1 MKKANNDAL
10 LNAIMK
16 DDFANYLSTISAV
29 NINDEIDSANLLEI
43 AISYGAN
50 DIALDLIS
58 RGIDIN
64 HRGKNGMTPLHVCAW
79 YYNQFDCIE
88 LAESLVSL
96 SENIDFTDDYGNTP
110 LWYAT
115 HFSSLLKFIDNPS
128 RYNLVQLL
136 VSKGANP
143 FHTNNVNRS
152 PYDFATIHEDPI
164 LLRLLGPRS

>member
-29 NINDEIDSANLLEI
+29 DINDEIDSANLLEI

-64 HRGKNGMTPLHVCAW
+64 HRGKNGMTPLHVFAW

-88 LAESLVSL
+88 LAKSIISL
-96 SENIDFTDDYGNTP
+96 SKNIDASDDYGNTP

-115 HFSSLLKFIDNPS
+115 HFSSLLKYQDNPS
-128 RYNLVQLL
+128 RYDLVQLL
-136 VSKGANP
+136 VSMGADP
-143 FHTNNVNRS
+143 LHTNNANRS
-152 PYDFATIHEDPI
+152 PFDLAKIHEDPI
-164 LLRLLGPRS
+164 LLRLLGQRT

>member
-29 NINDEIDSANLLEI
+29 DINDEIDSSNLLEI
-43 AISYGAN
+43 AISYGSN

-79 YYNQFDCIE
+79 YYNQYNCIE

-96 SENIDFTDDYGNTP
+96 SENIDVTDDYGNTP

-115 HFSSLLKFIDNPS
+115 HFSSLLKYQGNPS
-128 RYNLVQLL
+128 RYELVQLL

-143 FHTNNVNRS
+143 LHTNNVNRS
-152 PYDFATIHEDPI
+152 PYDFATIHEDAI